1 MDASRFIVP
10 GESGPATAK
19 ADRAVSQAIEET
31 GRVAPILAGETGRVT
46 PMMEQYI
53 EIKAANPD
61 CLLFYRMGDFYE
73 LFFDDAE
80 VASRALGIVL
90 TKRGRH
96 LGRDIPMCGV
106 PIERADEY
114 LHRLIALGHRV
125 AVCEQLED
133 PAEARKRGGKSVVR
147 RDVVRLVTPGTLTED
162 SLLDARRN
170 NYLLAL
176 ARSRASS
183 DEDRFA
189 LAWIDIST
197 AEFRVAECERTAL
210 AGAFARIEPG
220 EIIVSDALYADG
232 EVAPFLRSLPAVTP
246 LPRDV
251 FDGASAERRLA
262 AFFSVATTES
272 FGVFSR
278 VELTAAAAAVTYVE
292 RTQLGKRPPL
302 SPPQRE
308 AAGATL
314 AIDQATRSN
323 LELMRTLSG
332 ELRGSLLAAI
342 DRTVTA
348 GGSRLLAQR
357 LNAPLTS
364 AAEIAHRLDAVAG
377 LVEDGAL
384 RGDLRHGLNVV
395 PDLARVLSRIVIGRA
410 GPRDLAAIRDGIFA
424 AARFSARLAAV
435 AGLPRE
441 LAAAAAALHGTDPA
455 LAAMLQQALADELP
469 AYRRDGGFVRAGY
482 APALDEARALRDESR
497 RVIAALQVRYAETTG
512 IRSLKIRHNNVLG
525 YFVDVTAQNGDKLW
539 SAPLNQTFIHRQTTA
554 GQVRFTTAELG
565 ELEAKIA
572 NAAERALALE
582 LEIFDSLA
590 ASVGAA
596 AAAIKQAADALAVI
610 DVTVGLA
617 ALAVERDYARP
628 EVDDSLAFAIA
639 GGRHPVVEQML
650 GGDGG
655 PFVANECDLSPPP
668 GLAAQAGGKAGRIWL
683 MTGPNMAGKSTFLRQ
698 NALIAVLA
706 QIGSFVPAR
715 SAHIGVV
722 DRLFSRVGAAD
733 DLARGRS
740 TFMVEMVETAAI
752 LNQAGVRA
760 LVILDEIG
768 RGTATFD
775 GLSIAW
781 ATIEHLHENNRC
793 RALFATHFHEM
804 TALAAKLPRLHNA
817 TMRVK
822 EWHGE
827 VVFLHEVVPGAAD
840 RSYGIQVAKLAGLP
854 ASVIERAKLV
864 LAQLEAQDRAAP
876 AHRLIDDLPL
886 FAAARPAPTQH
897 DDAAAALVAALTALH
912 PDEMTPREALEA
924 LYKLKAQLAKSAD

>member
-1 MDASRFIVP
+1 MMDATAPHTVDASNVTT
-10 GESGPATAK
+10 ESAG
-19 ADRAVSQAIEET
+19 S
-31 GRVAPILAGETGRVT
+31 VAPKAADDLARVT

-80 VASRALGIVL
+80 IASRALGIVL
-90 TKRGRH
+90 TKRGKH
-96 LGRDIPMCGV
+96 LNRDIPMCGV

-162 SLLDARRN
+162 SLLDAKRN

-176 ARSRASS
+176 ARARVSS
-183 DEDRFA
+183 SEDRFA

-197 AEFRVAECERTAL
+197 GEFRLTACERAAL
-210 AGAFARIEPG
+210 AAEVARVEPG
-220 EIIVSDALYADG
+220 EIIVSDALYADS
-232 EVAPFLRSLPAVTP
+232 ELAPFLRGLPALTP

-251 FDGASAERRLA
+251 FDGATAERRLA
-262 AFFSVATTES
+262 AFFGVATS
-272 FGVFSR
+272 DAFGAFSR

-302 SPPQRE
+302 SPPTRE

-314 AIDQATRSN
+314 AIDQATRAN
-323 LELMRTLSG
+323 LELIRTLTG
-332 ELRGSLLAAI
+332 ERRGSLLAAI

-348 GGSRLLAQR
+348 AGSRLLAQR
-357 LNAPLTS
+357 LAAPLTDP
-364 AAEIAHRLDAVAG
+364 AEIAHRLDAVAT
-377 LVEDGAL
+377 LIDPPDGRAAL
-384 RGDLRHGLNVV
+384 RDRLKAA
-395 PDLARVLSRIVIGRA
+395 PDLARALARIVVGRG

-424 AARFSARLAAV
+424 AADIAARLAPLAEVSRDLAQAV
-435 AGLPRE
+435 
-441 LAAAAAALHGTDPA
+441 AALHRPDA
-455 LAAMLQQALADELP
+455 AVADELARALADELP
-469 AYRRDGGFVRAGY
+469 LFRRDGGFVRAGY
-482 APALDEARALRDESR
+482 EAALDEARALRDESR
-497 RVIAALQVRYAETTG
+497 RIITGLQVNYAETTG
-512 IRSLKIRHNNVLG
+512 VRSLKIRHNNVLG
-525 YFVDVTAQNGDKLW
+525 YFVDVTAQHGEKLM
-539 SAPLNQTFIHRQTTA
+539 SAPLNLTFIHRQTLA
-554 GQVRFTTAELG
+554 GQVRFTTTELG

-572 NAAERALALE
+572 NAADRALALE
-582 LEIFDSLA
+582 LEIFDRLA
-590 ASVGAA
+590 ATVTAA
-596 AAAIKQAADALAVI
+596 SADIKQAAEALALV
-610 DVTVGLA
+610 DVAAGLA
-617 ALAVERDYARP
+617 NLAVERDYVRP
-628 EVDDSLAFAIA
+628 QVDDSLTFLIT

-650 GGDGG
+650 GTDGG
-655 PFVANECDLSPPP
+655 PFIANDCDLSPPT
-668 GLAAQAGGKAGRIWL
+668 LAGEGVETSGRIWL
-683 MTGPNMAGKSTFLRQ
+683 ITGPNMAGKSTFLRQ

-706 QIGSFVPAR
+706 QMGSYVPAR
-715 SAHIGVV
+715 AAHIGVV

-752 LNQAGVRA
+752 LNQAGERA

-781 ATIEHLHENNRC
+781 ASIEHLHEKNRC

-822 EWHGE
+822 EWQGE
-827 VVFLHEVVPGAAD
+827 VVFLHEVIAGAAD

-854 ASVIERAKLV
+854 LTVIERAKIV
-864 LAQLEAQDRAAP
+864 LAQLEAEDRISP
-876 AHRLIDDLPL
+876 ARALIDDLPL
-886 FAAARPAPTQH
+886 FAAARPPPAPQP
-897 DDAAAALVAALTALH
+897 DKALAAVVDALAALN
-912 PDEMTPREALEA
+912 PDEMSPREALEA
-924 LYKLKAQLAKSAD
+924 LYTLKTQVGSKKD